1 MTTRVGSLD
10 DLAPLVGTH
19 LGYSEYRLVTQED
32 VDLFAQAT
40 GDHQWIHVD
49 PVRAAA
55 GPFKGTIAHGYF
67 TLSLVPVLAGQV
79 LHVDGVAM
87 GVNYGANRVRFPSPV
102 PVGSYVRAGATM
114 ASVDPVSGGVQV
126 TLDVTV
132 EVRDAAKPGCVAQ
145 VVYRYYR

>member
-1 MTTRVGSLD
+1 MTTRVGSVDELP
-10 DLAPLVGTH
+10 PLVGTH
-19 LGYSEYRLVTQED
+19 LGYSDYRLVTQED
-32 VDLFAQAT
+32 VDLFARAT

-67 TLSLVPVLAGQV
+67 TLSLVPVLLSQV

-102 PVGSYVRAGATM
+102 PVGSHVRAGATV
-114 ASVDPVSGGVQV
+114 AAIDPVSGGVQV

-132 EVRDAAKPGCVAQ
+132 EIRDAAKPGCVAQ

>member
-19 LGYSEYRLVTQED
+19 LGYSDYHVVTQTE
-32 VDLFAQAT
+32 VDLFAEAT

-49 PVRAAA
+49 PVRAST

-67 TLSLVPVLAGQV
+67 TLSLLPVLLSQI
-79 LHVDGVAM
+79 LHVEGVAL

-102 PVGSYVRAGATM
+102 PVGSSIRAGATVT
-114 ASVDPVSGGVQV
+114 AVDPVSGGVQV
-126 TLDVTV
+126 TLDVTI
-132 EVRDAAKPGCVAQ
+132 EIRDAAKPGCVAQ